1 VIQLFE
7 IPDNEY
13 VLKSIIFAPTDDA
26 YLLEAESLALV
37 QVSPYVLKQKNLSL
51 KAAQAL
57 KIQDFLGISPELILE
72 YLASSPKLSAGSSTN
87 LVVKSVGE
95 SDFRM
100 LLLNSSGKEYL
111 LIIKDSVAPNKIVEA
126 LIESE
131 SRLEAMVYNT
141 PGMFLQFTLN
151 EQGEIHFIYL
161 SGGSKQLLGIEQETL
176 YQDSKAFYSILNIRD
191 HTNLSNSIKASKANK
206 TVLDWE
212 GRVWIDGW
220 QDTKWINLRA
230 TPRILPNGDTVW
242 AGIMLNITQSKKEK
256 FEMEQSRRNLAELT
270 AHINTIRE
278 DERKKVAREIHD
290 DLGGNLTA
298 IKMGLATAIDKL
310 KSESNDLVGQMQH
323 LLTVVDSTFETVHKI
338 SGNLRPNILDLG
350 IVDALEWQA
359 KEFQKQ
365 LGVTT
370 LFKTNRS
377 DIPLSSSQS
386 MALFRICQEAMSNIA
401 KYANATE
408 VIVDISVVSHDVV
421 MMICDNGVGIKAN
434 DQLKANS
441 FGLRGMQERIAAIH
455 GQFSIA
461 ALNKNSA
468 TAKGT
473 VITVKVPI

>member
-1 VIQLFE
+1 MTLFH

-13 VLKSIIFAPTDDA
+13 ILKSMKFAPTDEL
-26 YLLEAESLALV
+26 YLLDAESLAV
-37 QVSPYVLKQKNLSL
+37 IQVSQHVLTQKKLTL
-51 KAAQAL
+51 EEAQTQPFET
-57 KIQDFLGISPELILE
+57 ILGVSQSEVRAC
-72 YLASSPKLSAGSSTN
+72 LATLPKSSTGN
-87 LVVKSVGE
+87 DVKRVVKSVG
-95 SDFRM
+95 DLDLRM
-100 LLLNSSGKEYL
+100 ILLSSSGKDYL
-111 LIIKDSVAPNKIVEA
+111 LVIKDSVAPHKAIEA

-131 SRLEAMVYNT
+131 ARFEAMVDT
-141 PGMFLQFTLN
+141 APGMFFQFMLDA
-151 EQGEIHFIYL
+151 QGEMHFVYL
-161 SGGSKQLLGIEQETL
+161 SGGSKQLLGIDQEDL
-176 YQDSKAFYSILNIRD
+176 YKDSKPFYSILNIRD
-191 HTNLSNSIKASKANK
+191 HTNLSNNIKASNANK

-230 TPRILPNGDTVW
+230 TPRVLANGDTVW
-242 AGIMLNITQSKKEK
+242 SGIMINITQSKKEK

-270 AHINTIRE
+270 AHINSIRE

-298 IKMGLATAIDKL
+298 IKMGLATAIDRL
-310 KSESNDLVGQMQH
+310 KADSSDLVGPMQH
-323 LLTVVDSTFETVHKI
+323 LLTVVDGTFDTVHKI

-365 LGVTT
+365 LGITT

-377 DIPLSSSQS
+377 DIALSSNQS

-401 KYANATE
+401 KYAKATE
-408 VIVDISVVSHDVV
+408 VIVDISVVGNDAV
-421 MMICDNGVGIKAN
+421 MMICDNGVGINAN

-441 FGLRGMQERIAAIH
+441 FGLRGMQERMAAIH
-455 GQFSIA
+455 GQFSIT
-461 ALNKNSA
+461 ALNKNSS

>member
-1 VIQLFE
+1 MTLFD
-7 IPDNEY
+7 IPDNDY
-13 VLKSIIFAPTDDA
+13 ILKSMIFAPTDEI
-26 YLLEAESLALV
+26 YLLDAESLAV
-37 QVSPYVLKQKNLSL
+37 IQVSKHVLTQKKLTL
-51 KAAQAL
+51 KEAQAQSL
-57 KIQDFLGISPELILE
+57 DAFLGISQIEVRACLGAL
-72 YLASSPKLSAGSSTN
+72 PKPSAVKDVKT
-87 LVVKSVGE
+87 VVKSVG
-95 SDFRM
+95 DLDLRM
-100 LLLNSSGKEYL
+100 ILLSSSGKDYL
-111 LIIKDSVAPNKIVEA
+111 LIIKDSAAPYKTLEA

-131 SRLEAMVYNT
+131 ARFEAMMDAA
-141 PGMFLQFTLN
+141 PGMFFQFKLD
-151 EQGEIHFIYL
+151 EQGEMHFVYL
-161 SGGSKQLLGIEQETL
+161 SGGSKQLLGIEQEDL
-176 YQDSKAFYSILNIRD
+176 YKDSKPFYSILNIRD
-191 HTNLSNSIKASKANK
+191 HTNLSNNIKASNANK

-230 TPRILPNGDTVW
+230 TPRVMPNGDTVW
-242 AGIMLNITQSKKEK
+242 SGIMINITQSKKEK

-270 AHINTIRE
+270 AHINSIRE

-298 IKMGLATAIDKL
+298 IKMGLATAIDRL
-310 KSESNDLVGQMQH
+310 KAESSDLVGPMQH
-323 LLTVVDSTFETVHKI
+323 LLTVVDGTFDTVHKI

-365 LGVTT
+365 LGITT

-377 DIPLSSSQS
+377 DIALSSNQS

-401 KYANATE
+401 KYAKATE
-408 VIVDISVVSHDVV
+408 VIVDISVVGNDAV
-421 MMICDNGVGIKAN
+421 MMICDNGVGINAN

-441 FGLRGMQERIAAIH
+441 FGLRGMQERMAAIH
-455 GQFSIA
+455 GQFSIT
-461 ALNKNSA
+461 ALNKNSS